1 MNIDDVPHES
11 GESRERGEHGNCH
24 GKGNKDIKRC
34 QSSRHSSR
42 GRRPSPWLQPA
53 KKKTAGLLPL
63 LGTIAGILFLVFWFR
78 ATGGHQNL
86 SAMLGLLKKADKAWI
101 GAAVFLE
108 LAIIFW
114 EAVLYQALYRMLG
127 YKVPLV
133 RIYLISL
140 FSTFFEHTMPLGNV
154 ASFVTF
160 VGAAKKEGLPA
171 WTSSAANALYYV
183 FDYGAFS
190 VFVLYSLI
198 RLPYIEYLVP
208 GATLY
213 NITRTSLVVMASLVS
228 VALAGFVAL
237 IMFPS
242 AAAYISRKAVQ
253 TANLL
258 LPLANHRPL
267 DERKTLGAVAE
278 FTLKTREL
286 PKNPKLLGLIAGSAT
301 AITVTDILILYC
313 LFRAVGNSIAIAPLT
328 WGFTTGTVMSL
339 LTFIP
344 NGIGVYMIS
353 LWTVFTN
360 LGVDSASS
368 GAASLLYRLITYWLP
383 ALAGLFSFCLLGASE
398 KKDKKDKSKRLQ

>member
-1 MNIDDVPHES
+1 MNIDNVPHES
-11 GESRERGEHGNCH
+11 GENGESREHGNCH
-24 GKGNKDIKRC
+24 GEGNEDSKRR
-34 QSSRHSSR
+34 QSSRDSR
-42 GRRPSPWLQPA
+42 GRPPSPWQRTV
-53 KKKTAGLLPL
+53 KRKTTGLLPL
-63 LGTIAGILFLVFWFR
+63 LGTITGILFLVFWFR
-78 ATGGHQNL
+78 ATGGHHNL
-86 SAMLGLLKKADKAWI
+86 STVLGLLQKAGKVWI

-108 LAIIFW
+108 LTIIFW

-133 RIYLISL
+133 RVYLISL

-154 ASFVTF
+154 ASFITF

-190 VFVLYSLI
+190 AFVLYSLI
-198 RLPYIEYLVP
+198 RLPYIEYLAP

-213 NITRTSLVVMASLVS
+213 SITRTSLVVMTGLVS

-267 DERKTLGAVAE
+267 DEEKTLAAVAE

-286 PKNPKLLGLIAGSAT
+286 PKNPKLLGLIVGSAT

-313 LFRAVGNSIAIAPLT
+313 LFRAIGNSIAIASLT

-344 NGIGVYMIS
+344 NGIGVYMVS

-383 ALAGLFSFCLLGASE
+383 ALAGLLSFYLLGTG
-398 KKDKKDKSKRLQ
+398 KGKTRKDKLKRLQ